1 MRRRRIAL
9 EWGVILTMGMGLAL
23 STLWGSS
30 YFIDDTLIY
39 LRIPHPLDEG
49 HDPRDEG
56 HGLHFSLGNGDISLF
71 NQVVLDG
78 AGKFAPYVVTPSP
91 PLMRRTQ
98 PDERIS
104 HVTIPGLDYHYYQSA
119 RTGYTV
125 WSIRLSLLYPIMV
138 LLLVAVVLG
147 CRLKRR
153 RRGMEAEG
161 SSTAAR

>member
-9 EWGVILTMGMGLAL
+9 EWGVILTMGVVLTL
-23 STLWGSS
+23 LTLWGSS

-39 LRIPHPLDEG
+39 LRIPYPPDVRY
-49 HDPRDEG
+49 D
-56 HGLHFSLGNGDISLF
+56 LHFSLGGGNICLF
-71 NQVVLDG
+71 DQAEIG
-78 AGKFAPYVVTPSP
+78 RAGNLAPYVVNPRTHIAP
-91 PLMRRTQ
+91 PIRKVGR
-98 PDERIS
+98 
-104 HVTIPGLDYHYYQSA
+104 VTIPGLDFHYCQFAPDDYII
-119 RTGYTV
+119 

>member
-9 EWGVILTMGMGLAL
+9 EWSLILTVGVVLAL

-39 LRIPHPLDEG
+39 LRIPY
-49 HDPRDEG
+49 PRDVRYD
-56 HGLHFSLGNGDISLF
+56 LHFSLGDGEICLF
-71 NQVVLDG
+71 DQAQIG
-78 AGKFAPYVVTPSP
+78 RAGNLVPYVVNPRPNIGP
-91 PLMRRTQ
+91 PIRRVG
-98 PDERIS
+98 R
-104 HVTIPGLDYHYYQSA
+104 VTIPGFDFHYCQFA
-119 RTGYTV
+119 PDGYII

-147 CRLKRR
+147 CRLKRGR
-153 RRGMEAEG
+153 PGMEAEG

>member
-9 EWGVILTMGMGLAL
+9 EWGLILTVGVVLAL

-39 LRIPHPLDEG
+39 LPIPYP
-49 HDPRDEG
+49 
-56 HGLHFSLGNGDISLF
+56 HGLHFTLGGGDICLF
-71 NQVVLDG
+71 DQAEIGRGGNL
-78 AGKFAPYVVTPSP
+78 APYVVNPRTHIAP
-91 PLMRRTQ
+91 PIRRVG
-98 PDERIS
+98 R
-104 HVTIPGLDYHYYQSA
+104 VTIPGFDFHYCQFA
-119 RTGYTV
+119 PDGYII

-161 SSTAAR
+161 FSTAAR

>member
-1 MRRRRIAL
+1 MRRRRMAL
-9 EWGVILTMGMGLAL
+9 EWGLILTVGVVLAL

-39 LRIPHPLDEG
+39 LRIPYQ
-49 HDPRDEG
+49 HD
-56 HGLHFSLGNGDISLF
+56 LHFSLGGGDICLF
-71 NQVVLDG
+71 DQAEIG
-78 AGKFAPYVVTPSP
+78 RAGNLAPYVVNPRTHISP
-91 PLMRRTQ
+91 PIRRVG
-98 PDERIS
+98 R
-104 HVTIPGLDYHYYQSA
+104 VTIPGFDFHYCQFA
-119 RTGYTV
+119 PDGYII